1 MTTAS
6 YHFSNALLPG
16 GWAENVRVDMDDY
29 GLITSVEANANPNGA
44 TLFSGPAL
52 PALANVHSHAHQRA
66 ITGLT
71 ERAGPG
77 DDSFWTWREAMYRF
91 LGAMTPEDLRAIAA
105 QAYVEMLKS
114 GFTSVGE
121 FQYLHN
127 QIDGTHY
134 ATKAEMSLSCL
145 SAARDA
151 GIGFTALPVLYAYG
165 GFGAQAPVDGQKR
178 FIHSASSFMEIAAR
192 MVDETSAAPHE
203 NAGIA
208 PHSLR
213 AVNKPLLDDVLSSL
227 NAIAPAA
234 PVHIHIA
241 EQVKEVE
248 DCVAWCGQRPVEHW
262 LDTYDVNARWC
273 AIHATHMSDAETEGL
288 ARSGAVAGLCP
299 TTEANLGDGI
309 FPAKSFIAAEGAI
322 AIGSDSH
329 ITISPSDDL
338 RILEYSQRLRDRARN
353 VLADGPGA
361 STGRSLYDRTAMG
374 GAQAM
379 GLDTGAIAVGKL
391 ADIVVLDEN
400 HPALVARTGDDII
413 DSWIFFGGDA
423 CVRDVIAHGQ
433 HVVKN
438 RYHVNQEK
446 IFERFRATL
455 SRLQD
460 A

>member
-1 MTTAS
+1 MTTAT
-6 YHFSNALLPG
+6 YHFSQALLPE
-16 GWAENVRVDMDDY
+16 GWAENVRVTSDAE
-29 GLITSVEANANPNGA
+29 GFITSVEHNANAAGA
-44 TLFSGPAL
+44 HAFPGAAL

-71 ERAGPG
+71 ERAGLG

-91 LGAMTPEDLRAIAA
+91 LGAMTPEDLQAIAA
-105 QAYVEMLKS
+105 QAYVEMLKA
-114 GFTSVGE
+114 GFTCVGE

-127 QIDGTHY
+127 CIDGSHY
-134 ATKAEMSLSCL
+134 DTKAEMSLACL
-145 SAARDA
+145 AAAREVD
-151 GIGFTALPVLYAYG
+151 IGFTALPVLYAYG
-165 GFGAQAPVDGQKR
+165 GFGAQDPVDGQKR
-178 FIHSASSFMEIAAR
+178 FIHSAESFLEVAAH
-192 MVDETSAAPHE
+192 MVTTTADAPHE

-213 AVNKPLLDDVLSSL
+213 AVDKPLLEEVLTGL
-227 NAIAPAA
+227 NAMSTNA

-248 DCVAWCGQRPVEHW
+248 DCIAWCGKRPVEHW
-262 LDTYDVNARWC
+262 LETYDVNARWC

-309 FPAKSFIAAEGAI
+309 FPAKTFTTANGAV

-329 ITISPSDDL
+329 ITISPADDL

-361 STGRSLYDRTAMG
+361 STGRSLYDRAARG

-379 GLDTGAIAVGKL
+379 GLKTGQLAEGML
-391 ADIVVLDEN
+391 ADIIVLDDT
-400 HPALVARTGDDII
+400 HPALVARSGDDII

-423 CVRDVIAHGQ
+423 CVRDVISHGK
-433 HVVKN
+433 HVVQD
-438 RYHVNQEK
+438 RHHAHEEK
-446 IFERFRATL
+446 ILARFRETV